1 MPLPKKLN
9 PNAQSF
15 TPTSAAAEK
24 KSSRSLSTAAQPF
37 NLPATAAQPFNLRRQ
52 PHHSEQKVEPHV
64 FGFGA
69 KIEEDKQKAELKLK
83 NEEEELKRKNDEE
96 ELKRKNDVAELKRKS
111 DEEEELKRKNE
122 QERKKVED
130 DEKQKNFFEEQK
142 QKKLP
147 EVQRQTEAKQLA
159 DKQPQNDEDAKRK
172 DKEREQKPE
181 AKDRK
186 YNRDELMKLGSTQN
200 PMPPKLADFFKA
212 NPYLSKNSKSV
223 PPKQVFHGGFQ
234 GGAPRGNFREQ
245 TGAQRRRGVPPAAPL
260 VVTEN
265 GYKRKAEVPPD
276 ERLIRDVNSLLNK
289 LTPEKFDSLFEQF
302 VKLRVD
308 ENESKL
314 RDAANAVFEKA
325 LSEPDFSPIYARFTS
340 EVTEKVSKQFRK
352 MLLQT
357 LENEFSKTSDPNA
370 IDSDSKLSAQEK
382 EAQTIKTR
390 RRRFGMVRYIGELYG
405 TGIITS
411 GIISACFTKLLVTTD
426 SEKYAAIDESDIEEL
441 CLLISTVGKKLSAK
455 NGDSLDQTL
464 ATLDQLVKEQKISQS
479 RVRFLIHDT
488 LDLKQND
495 WKERIQKVQ
504 QTTLMEVH
512 QQEAERKQMKDNKRK
527 DYEEKTVSKG
537 RNSGRSSNAPT
548 PRGSGTASK
557 ATDGWNDS
565 KSKSGTQRSG
575 HKTVVH
581 ETQDVRKVAAKN
593 PVEKTKN
600 LFNQLSNEDEVEE
613 ASVVVQSKGPS
624 TVRPIDRDSLVA
636 KITDF
641 LDEYLEASD
650 IEEAKRCASQLGAP
664 DYNHNIVFLGM
675 MKSFEKKRAAHD
687 RMRDLFSVLITCGIL
702 KSKHVEDG
710 FNELLSDALD
720 LLPDFP
726 LLIEWVGE
734 FFACF
739 CCLQAIPLSYLTSE
753 STLKLTKETK
763 NKKTDLREKFAL
775 VVFSNIR
782 QAKGEEE
789 LVRLFNEAELNLSVI
804 NMSATTLNEKVNE
817 FMAKYKV

>member
-1 MPLPKKLN
+1 
-9 PNAQSF
+9 
-15 TPTSAAAEK
+15 
-24 KSSRSLSTAAQPF
+24 
-37 NLPATAAQPFNLRRQ
+37 
-52 PHHSEQKVEPHV
+52 
-64 FGFGA
+64 
-69 KIEEDKQKAELKLK
+69 
-83 NEEEELKRKNDEE
+83 
-96 ELKRKNDVAELKRKS
+96 
-111 DEEEELKRKNE
+111 
-122 QERKKVED
+122 
-130 DEKQKNFFEEQK
+130 
-142 QKKLP
+142 
-147 EVQRQTEAKQLA
+147 
-159 DKQPQNDEDAKRK
+159 
-172 DKEREQKPE
+172 
-181 AKDRK
+181 
-186 YNRDELMKLGSTQN
+186 
-200 PMPPKLADFFKA
+200 MPPKLADFFKA

-234 GGAPRGNFREQ
+234 GGVPRGNFREQ
-245 TGAQRRRGVPPAAPL
+245 TGAQKRRGVPPAAPL

-276 ERLIRDVNSLLNK
+276 ERLIRDVNSILNK

-302 VKLRVD
+302 VKLRVG

-314 RDAANAVFEKA
+314 RDATNALFEKA
-325 LSEPDFSPIYARFTS
+325 LSEPDFSPIYARFTK
-340 EVTEKVSKQFRK
+340 EVDEKVSKQFRK
-352 MLLQT
+352 MLLET
-357 LENEFSKTSDPNA
+357 LQNEFQNEFSKTSDPNA

-411 GIISACFTKLLVTTD
+411 SIISACFTKLLVTTD

-441 CLLISTVGKKLSAK
+441 CRLISTVGKKLSAK
-455 NGDSLDQTL
+455 NGNSLDQTL

-495 WKERIQKVQ
+495 WKVRIQKAQ
-504 QTTLMEVH
+504 QTTLTEVH

-537 RNSGRSSNAPT
+537 RSSGRSSNAPT

-600 LFNQLSNEDEVEE
+600 LFNQLSYEDEVEE

-624 TVRPIDRDSLVA
+624 TVRPIDRHSLVA

-641 LDEYLEASD
+641 LEEYLEASD
-650 IEEAKRCASQLGAP
+650 IEEAKQCASQLGAP
-664 DYNHNIVFLGM
+664 EQPAGGVGDDILRLPQAETLVQGPRSSEGSGLIA
-675 MKSFEKKRAAHD
+675 SF
-687 RMRDLFSVLITCGIL
+687 
-702 KSKHVEDG
+702 
-710 FNELLSDALD
+710 NPSDAIAAEANAH
-720 LLPDFP
+720 P
-726 LLIEWVGE
+726 L
-734 FFACF
+734 AM
-739 CCLQAIPLSYLTSE
+739 AH
-753 STLKLTKETK
+753 
-763 NKKTDLREKFAL
+763 TD
-775 VVFSNIR
+775 VNGSPSN
-782 QAKGEEE
+782 
-789 LVRLFNEAELNLSVI
+789 NPYSP
-804 NMSATTLNEKVNE
+804 
-817 FMAKYKV
+817 